1 MKEKTSFEL
10 FIRSELRQ
18 IHQKLKELVPDE
30 YMDPYRDVREYLGDN
45 IHRDQLEIALYYKR
59 TYYSLT
65 NKGTLRSKINATLDT
80 KDEISPQRFN
90 SWVKSHAIDKLA
102 EYGVSFEYLD
112 RIIDHENTPTNYY
125 ITTRGDI
132 LSSSYYSHK
141 IRRDH
146 NEVKIF
152 RANGLSYDTNRG
164 LEVFASFIDA
174 DIWTHQRPARS
185 IFYLNRDYGDCDIT
199 NLVYKDAGDKST
211 IDDIYGEQ

>member
-59 TYYSLT
+59 TYYPLT

-90 SWVKSHAIDKLA
+90 SWVKSYAIDKLA

-112 RIIDHENTPTNYY
+112 RIIDHENIPTNYY

-146 NEVKIF
+146 NEAKIF

-199 NLVYKDAGDKST
+199 NLVYKDEGDKSI